1 MAGENN
7 LDFMVFETYDLGEK
21 RTVSRACNIIDLSSD
36 GSYVRMIVSDA
47 YGCGKEEMMFYP
59 QSLFKQVIDSA
70 GYLPQIANG
79 IGNDPV
85 SVRHFHLPN
94 WRYHRKW
101 QGEAINALTEQNNYD
116 VVFSYLHNIDAL
128 SHNFLMYCK
137 NHPNF
142 LADKNVFKALWRK
155 FTKILTYISGS

>member
-1 MAGENN
+1 MG
-7 LDFMVFETYDLGEK
+7 
-21 RTVSRACNIIDLSSD
+21 
-36 GSYVRMIVSDA
+36 YV
-47 YGCGKEEMMFYP
+47 
-59 QSLFKQVIDSA
+59 
-70 GYLPQIANG
+70 PQIANG

-85 SVRHFHLPN
+85 NVRHFHLPN

>member
-1 MAGENN
+1 
-7 LDFMVFETYDLGEK
+7 MVFETYDLGEK
-21 RTVSRACNIIDLSSD
+21 RTVSRGGNIRDLSSD
-36 GSYVRMIVSDA
+36 GSYVRMIVSD
-47 YGCGKEEMMFYP
+47 
-59 QSLFKQVIDSA
+59 
-70 GYLPQIANG
+70 
-79 IGNDPV
+79 
-85 SVRHFHLPN
+85 
-94 WRYHRKW
+94 
-101 QGEAINALTEQNNYD
+101 ALTEQNNYD